1 MEILKSK
8 RFVVRQSLI
17 GKEQVI
23 EFTNKKGDVITYD
36 HDKAFTVMQGTLE
49 SLGCWIKYKSYTAS
63 GNVPKSIR
71 GTDAVISRIDA
82 IVETVVE
89 AITEVIDEVQ
99 EVATEEM
106 ESESTYESAF

>member
-8 RFVVRQSLI
+8 RFVVRQTLI
-17 GKEQVI
+17 GKNQVI

-36 HDKAFTVMQGTLE
+36 HDKAFTIMQSTLE

-71 GTDAVISRIDA
+71 GTDAMISRVDA
-82 IVETVVE
+82 IVEVVVE
-89 AITEVIDEVQ
+89 AITEVVE
-99 EVATEEM
+99 ETSTEE
-106 ESESTYESAF
+106 ETIDAEYEAAF

>member
-8 RFVVRQSLI
+8 RFVVRQTLI
-17 GKEQVI
+17 GKNQVI

-36 HDKAFTVMQGTLE
+36 HDKAFTIMQSTLE

-71 GTDAVISRIDA
+71 GTDAMISRVDA
-82 IVETVVE
+82 IIEVVVE
-89 AITEVIDEVQ
+89 AITDEV
-99 EVATEEM
+99 EEIATEEM
-106 ESESTYESAF
+106 ESEATYEAAF